1 MDFIDF
7 ASYGIDH
14 VFTFVKKVLCRSR
27 ATKRSSK
34 TLERQEILETRMGH
48 TICCLIIPIFWVL
61 NILTEKKDSSNNR
74 WKSSEQDRFVDE

>member
-1 MDFIDF
+1 MELTM
-7 ASYGIDH
+7 YLH
-14 VFTFVKKVLCRSR
+14 LSR
-27 ATKRSSK
+27 KYYVAAVPSKRSSK

-74 WKSSEQDRFVDE
+74 RKSSEQDRFVDE